1 MQSTSYLRSTR
12 KRLSIV
18 YQYKQALMK
27 DEQVHKKKQGFVSNF
42 LHTNCYGMSCEKSQ
56 DRCRSQ
62 KIKRVL

>member
-27 DEQVHKKKQGFVSNF
+27 VEQVHKEKQSNKD
-42 LHTNCYGMSCEKSQ
+42 LYPISSTPTIMVCLVRKARIDVDYRK
-56 DRCRSQ
+56 
-62 KIKRVL
+62 